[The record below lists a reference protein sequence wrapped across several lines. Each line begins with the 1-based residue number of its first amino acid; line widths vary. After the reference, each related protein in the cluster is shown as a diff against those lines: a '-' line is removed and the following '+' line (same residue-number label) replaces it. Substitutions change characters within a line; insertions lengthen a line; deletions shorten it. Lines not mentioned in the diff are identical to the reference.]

1 MFLKQQ
7 GIWLFLKGGNCV
19 LVQIEYY
26 DSDVLTNLISILS
39 MKPDKVIFVYDKDV
53 FSKSSVENIYR
64 AAKVHLENLKY
75 ELHSVD
81 SDNLEAICNVTQQLV
96 PIHDECIIDL
106 TGGGDLMTIAGYQIG
121 QRLNLKMIYADIR
134 KNKIL
139 EVVTGRILCNTVKL
153 TIEDYLTAKGAA
165 FLGNSHL
172 QPKKED
178 YKNILL
184 MANYIFH
191 NLSKWQKT
199 CKYNQVTLSGKTS
212 LRFYNR
218 KQIKTN
224 GQIVSPDINFLRYSE
239 KLGFIKELKL
249 GKIIDYT
256 FTSEL
261 AKQYLTTYG
270 IWLELYVYLQ
280 SLKIRGISD
289 VRLGAMIDW
298 NALDGIP
305 NVGNEIDVVISKDS
319 RPIFISCKLTNANAA
334 AVNEI
339 IVNMRRVGGPRGKGI
354 LVTFSD
360 IKKDNTGVYQR
371 AVSTGIK
378 VLDRSDILSGEFGD
392 RLKNTID
399 EVLAKDIGM

>member
-1 MFLKQQ
+1 M
-7 GIWLFLKGGNCV
+7 

-26 DSDVLTNLISILS
+26 DNDVLTNLISILS
-39 MKPDKVIFVYDKDV
+39 TKPDKVIFIYDKDV
-53 FSKSSVENIYR
+53 FNKNSVENIYR
-64 AAKVHLENLKY
+64 ASKVHLNNLQY
-75 ELHSVD
+75 EIHTVD
-81 SDNLEAICNVTQQLV
+81 SDNLEAICTVTQQVV

-121 QRLNLKMIYADIR
+121 QRLGLQMIYADIR

-139 EVVTGRILCNTVKL
+139 EVETGKILCNAVKL
-153 TIEDYLTAKGAA
+153 SIEDYLTAKGAA
-165 FLGNSHL
+165 LLGNSHL
-172 QPKKED
+172 VPKKEE

-191 NLSKWQKT
+191 NLSKWQRT
-199 CKYNQVTLSGKTS
+199 CKYNQITLSGRTS
-212 LRFYNR
+212 LRFYNK
-218 KQIKTN
+218 KQIRYN
-224 GQIVSPDINFLRYSE
+224 GQIVSPSPDFLRYAE
-239 KLGFIKELKL
+239 KLGFITELKM
-249 GKIIDYT
+249 GKVIEYT

-280 SLKIRGISD
+280 AQKIKGISD

-298 NALDGIP
+298 NALDGIR

-360 IKKDNTGVYQR
+360 IKKDNSGVYQR
-371 AVSTGIK
+371 AASTGIR
-378 VLDRSDILSGEFGD
+378 VLDKSDLLSGEFGD
-392 RLKNTID
+392 RLKRTVD

>member
-1 MFLKQQ
+1 M
-7 GIWLFLKGGNCV
+7 

-26 DSDVLTNLISILS
+26 DNDVLTNLISILS
-39 MKPDKVIFVYDKDV
+39 TKPDKVIFIYDKDV
-53 FSKSSVENIYR
+53 FNKNSVENIYR
-64 AAKVHLENLKY
+64 ASKVHLNNLQY
-75 ELHSVD
+75 EIHTVD
-81 SDNLEAICNVTQQLV
+81 SDNLEAICTVTQQVV

-121 QRLNLKMIYADIR
+121 QRLGLQMIYADIR

-139 EVVTGRILCNTVKL
+139 EVETGKILCNAVKL
-153 TIEDYLTAKGAA
+153 SIEDYLTAKGAA
-165 FLGNSHL
+165 LLGNSHL
-172 QPKKED
+172 VPKKEE

-191 NLSKWQKT
+191 NLSKWQRT
-199 CKYNQVTLSGKTS
+199 CKYNQITLSGRTS
-212 LRFYNR
+212 LRFYNK
-218 KQIKTN
+218 KQIRYN
-224 GQIVSPDINFLRYSE
+224 GQIVSPSPDFLRYAE
-239 KLGFIKELKL
+239 KLGFITELKM
-249 GKIIDYT
+249 GKVIEYT

-280 SLKIRGISD
+280 AQKIKGISD

-298 NALDGIP
+298 NALDGIR

-354 LVTFSD
+354 LVTYSD
-360 IKKDNTGVYQR
+360 IKKDNSGVYQR
-371 AVSTGIK
+371 AASTGIR
-378 VLDRSDILSGEFGD
+378 VLDKSDLLSGEFGD
-392 RLKNTID
+392 RLKRTVD